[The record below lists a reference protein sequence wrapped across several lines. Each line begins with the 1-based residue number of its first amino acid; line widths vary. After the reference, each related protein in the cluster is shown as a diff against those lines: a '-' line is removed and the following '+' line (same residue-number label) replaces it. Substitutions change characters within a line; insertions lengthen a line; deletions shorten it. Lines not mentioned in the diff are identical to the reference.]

1 VIGVADLAAAFLRA
15 NVGDPARIAERLK
28 SVSARSQGRA
38 RVATGGRGEPAAAA
52 PNMLRMTEL
61 QTTLNHLVQSR
72 PDSNPA
78 FDALMHDYA
87 EYHAVLVV
95 FGGLVTFGLV
105 LLSLFSWRRLRRAR
119 RSTFE
124 RSTFRAFAV
133 SSAAVGLCL
142 ALIVLAN
149 LGDALD
155 PRHGL
160 STAIP
165 ALGAPLPG
173 TERRQV
179 QQATNAWLRSGKTEV
194 PPLLQDKID
203 ERLSWQRPK
212 AIVSSLLLI
221 AFVVICA
228 RIWSRLIARARERGR
243 RRSLKDRAAIAAGC
257 ITVACT
263 LVLMVVA
270 VANTQAAF
278 APMTLTVLY
287 G

>member
-1 VIGVADLAAAFLRA
+1 
-15 NVGDPARIAERLK
+15 
-28 SVSARSQGRA
+28 
-38 RVATGGRGEPAAAA
+38 
-52 PNMLRMTEL
+52 MMTEL

-72 PDSNPA
+72 SDSNPA
-78 FDALMHDYA
+78 FDALLDDYA
-87 EYHAVLVV
+87 EYHAVLEV

-105 LLSLFSWRRLRRAR
+105 LLSLFSWRRFKRAPRTATR
-119 RSTFE
+119 RSTSE

-133 SSAAVGLCL
+133 SSAAVSLCL
-142 ALIVLAN
+142 AVIVMAN
-149 LGDALD
+149 LGNALD

-165 ALGAPLPG
+165 ALGTPLPG
-173 TERRQV
+173 TEQQQV
-179 QQATNAWLRSGKTEV
+179 QQATNAWLRSGRTEV

-212 AIVSSLLLI
+212 AIISSLLMI
-221 AFVVICA
+221 VFVLLCA
-228 RIWSRLIARARERGR
+228 RLWSRLIARARDHGR
-243 RRSLKDRAAIAAGC
+243 RRTLKDRAAIASGVIA
-257 ITVACT
+257 VACT

-270 VANTQAAF
+270 VANTQASI